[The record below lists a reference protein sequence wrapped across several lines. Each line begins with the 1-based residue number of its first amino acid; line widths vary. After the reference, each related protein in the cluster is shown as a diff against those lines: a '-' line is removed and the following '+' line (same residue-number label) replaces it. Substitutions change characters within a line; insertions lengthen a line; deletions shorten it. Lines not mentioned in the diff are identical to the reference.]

1 MNHKLPLLAPH
12 LRFSTICC
20 ALVFLVLFSSCF
32 SANAF
37 TEQGN
42 GGAMLSGDF
51 DVSGGQATYSLPISV
66 PVGRAGL
73 QPSLSFKY
81 QSDSPNGTMG
91 MGWNVAGL
99 SSVYRCGKNLA
110 IDGVWGGVSFNSDDR
125 FCLDGERLITVSGN
139 PGGNGTEYRLEKN
152 GYSKIISYG
161 SQGSGP
167 SYFKVWQKDGSVYE
181 YGNTGN
187 AKVEL
192 PGQSHVYKWTINKMT
207 DITKR
212 NHIVFNY
219 VENTDGHYIK
229 RISYVGGEVEFNY
242 QGRDDKTSRYLGGSL
257 LKRSLRLSEVRIK
270 DSTAAEVGKYALNYG
285 KSTGTQ
291 RSILNQIQYCSAGK
305 CSSPIRFN
313 WQSRSKVILNSPKSN
328 AFAAS
333 QFFDANRDG
342 QSSPYLMSY
351 KGRSLALQG
360 SINQPSL
367 YSCYSDQGQ
376 ANSYM
381 PNADGILKA
390 YCSKTDYGQHDYAAD
405 YIGNSKPLLQRD
417 ELFAADINGDG
428 KDDKYRIEFGELHY
442 LISGNGNT
450 FDKFSGE
457 KFGGFQSHRSRSSQF
472 NRFVDINNDGYL
484 DAVFDVIH
492 KKCRG
497 FGGDKQVYCDS
508 EYQFEISL
516 FNGISFTPAYPFLNL
531 IDESYPINFA
541 DINNDGY
548 PEAIRGTAV
557 YKNQFGKLEPI
568 QVMSIIEYASLL
580 FQDVNGDGWSDIL
593 TTDYIQ
599 TSQAFAQDK
608 IYKIEEYGV
617 VYDVDY
623 KPAVDTSVH
632 KQVPYYKY
640 PIVNSTPRKYL
651 VANVH
656 KSPRGYKR
664 TRYNYKY
671 EGARSHLRGY
681 GFLGFSRITETESAD
696 VVTVTTTNFYS
707 VDYPFS
713 PTADQLTK
721 DLDPRF
727 SKTGIWDHRKVGKPV
742 LKTVFRNDKK
752 ISETKF
758 TYATNEWQGVQAK
771 YHQVYANKIENTLYS
786 LSPNPKVEKQ
796 DATSITQDRFG
807 NITNEVKILSVG
819 GGKDTVKQFKL
830 ENKTQYLST
839 DFNSGYTQHNYNV
852 GIQKQQPDLNKLLS
866 KYTAGM
872 KRYCSTSGGIY
883 FKPNDGIVLIHGDI
897 ITPIVLRHDDYYRYD
912 VANVGT
918 GTLAHQRHYSGKLVA
933 VSGAEFKQ
941 QALSLCGNYQVS
953 AGGGSSSNIIQTDA
967 STQSNRAATAKR
979 NDEFWRLSAPIK
991 VVQRTTD
998 LQHSNLTREV
1008 TDSFGYFSNGLLAQ
1022 NITTG
1027 NGYGKIWSNKHLKY
1041 AYRYDDYGNITHETV
1056 SGSDLYER
1064 QNITKYDGQGL
1075 FPAKLQN
1082 HYSSHTTGVSYD
1094 TKSGLLSKSVSPNKG
1109 RTTRWTYDNFQRIKS
1124 EIRPGTNNVTTYAYQ
1139 LNNCKS
1145 PHPQLSRCSITNATE
1160 GGSVIT
1166 QYDYAGREVREL
1178 HQDFNGKWVFRD
1190 TRWDRNGRKLSITRP
1205 AYISQIGKRVATVY
1219 FVYDERD
1226 REIEKREPAANGGTA
1241 VFSTGYDGL
1250 VTTITDARGFKDT
1263 TLQNVLGHILVKTEA
1278 LGASQTAS
1286 QTYTYYPDGKL
1297 KTTTDAKGNTTVI
1310 DYDNLGYRSHLDDPD
1325 MGKWRYNYN
1334 ALGELI
1340 FKEDANK
1347 VQTSIKYDRL
1357 GRKIAQND
1365 GGSLSEWKYDAGA
1378 VGTLSSHQTKDNK
1391 TSYYYNAA
1399 GLVENI
1405 TMNVAGENFTTRYY
1419 YDQFERV
1426 TRELRPNGKTAANK
1440 AEFFSLEYVYN
1451 EFGYQSAVRSPKSF
1465 ADDAFK
1471 SAEFRSKISGL
1482 IDQALAQAEKYL
1494 EKATYYKNQK
1504 EKILADY
1511 KSEARNVHYFDA
1523 AAQALLAEGN
1533 IYQQWCAD
1541 NSVCYLRPAVWV
1553 LIHGDVTIPLLVG
1566 STDSELI
1573 YRINSTLD
1581 NKLPGIR
1588 AYRSKIYKVSE
1599 SEFNAQ
1605 PLKKKLDL
1613 YLTDTLSG
1621 DKTLVSATYY
1631 GANPKLDTSPFNI
1644 SRFPRYV
1651 RSVLG
1656 YEYYAKLA
1664 AELLTLVE
1672 QVVALSDLN
1681 CDSANQLAGNNLDVS
1696 KRNECI
1702 NHNQTS
1708 QVDHLNTL
1716 LKGSEAANSLKDE
1729 DYIYYWQRRD
1739 TDAFGHTLSE
1749 TLGNGLA
1756 NTYVHNVNTGRLD
1769 TIATH
1774 VAGDIFNARHKGQSE
1789 VGRNLRLLHYT
1800 YDNHNN
1806 VIMREDQE
1814 LGITD
1819 IFRYDALDRLDDN
1832 RVILDSPNRH
1842 GKNNADFNTVF
1853 DFNYDKLGNIVYKT
1867 GIGAYKY
1874 EQVRNAGPH
1883 AVTQANG
1890 LYYSYDKVGN
1900 LLQAQAAGAPVERE
1914 LEWTAFNKPSKITRR
1929 GKSVEF
1935 FYDANHQRYKKISS
1949 DGSETIYFGKQY
1961 ERVTD
1966 SETGDVQHK
1975 QFIYAGGKL
1984 IALNTQAKDS
1994 AHKLANKQVRYL
2006 HYDALDSVD
2015 MITDGYGNVVEHRSF
2030 DPWGKMRSVIWEDD
2044 SVTNIA
2050 QQLIT
2055 NRGFTGHEHIE
2066 EVGLIHMNG
2075 RVYDQELG
2083 RFLSAD
2089 PVIQAP
2095 FVTNSFNRYSYV
2107 MNNPLKYTDPTG
2119 FSGYE
2124 GGACTAD
2131 NSGSSSNQSSNSGS
2145 NGCGP
2150 GRPGGHSGKG
2160 DGSKTTS
2167 SANGDEADSE
2177 NKDISVDK
2185 NMGTTIVHGNNVD
2198 YSNDPDNPYH
2208 HYSDS
2213 SIDNTQ
2219 AVLDV
2224 AGQIPGLGIFAD
2236 LVNAALYAY
2245 QGDMVNASI
2254 SLFSMIPIVGNA
2266 ASAGRI
2272 GRRTYHKLKKAGVIC
2287 SFVAG
2292 TIVATSAGAISI
2304 NELKVGDTVLASNDS
2319 QLGAIASRAV
2329 KGVFV
2334 ENHDFVVNLDI
2345 KGVNGSE
2352 TIVSTSEHP
2361 FWVKGKGW
2369 VPVESLSTDDVLSD
2383 LDGND
2388 VVLNN
2393 ITIVP
2398 GPQTAYNLEV
2408 DIAHTYAVGQ
2418 NQVWVHNTC
2427 KLRNSP
2433 EKEALV
2439 KMAKEDARKGI
2450 TKEDLKAYKE
2460 LNSELPDP
2468 FSKNEVR
2475 GPERHLDRPNKEWHA
2490 HVGPVNHIP
2499 IK

>member
-1 MNHKLPLLAPH
+1 
-12 LRFSTICC
+12 
-20 ALVFLVLFSSCF
+20 
-32 SANAF
+32 
-37 TEQGN
+37 
-42 GGAMLSGDF
+42 MLSGDF

-207 DITKR
+207 DITKQ
-212 NHIVFNY
+212 NNIVFNY

-242 QGRDDKTSRYLGGSL
+242 QDRDDKTSRYLGGSL
-257 LKRSLRLSEVRIK
+257 LKRTLRLSEVRIK
-270 DSTAAEVGKYALNYG
+270 DSTAAEVGKYALTYG
-285 KSTGTQ
+285 QSTGTQ
-291 RSILNQIQYCSAGK
+291 RSILNQIQYCAAGT
-305 CSSPIRFN
+305 CTSPITFN
-313 WQSRSKVILNSPKSN
+313 WQSRSKVILNPRKRTGLRLVRAYDVNRNGISTLYGMVEKKNNLTRIRNLHGNIETGKLS
-328 AFAAS
+328 S
-333 QFFDANRDG
+333 Q
-342 QSSPYLMSY
+342 
-351 KGRSLALQG
+351 LQG
-360 SINQPSL
+360 SMDNPTLSHDNKC
-367 YSCYSDQGQ
+367 SSMWRS
-376 ANSYM
+376 NYM
-381 PNADGILKA
+381 PKADGNLVA
-390 YCSKTDYGQHDYAAD
+390 YCPDNNSSGFRQAVDHT
-405 YIGNSKPLLQRD
+405 GNGLRTLVRTKEQ
-417 ELFAADINGDG
+417 FVDINGDG
-428 KDDKYRIEFGELHY
+428 KELEH
-442 LISGNGNT
+442 LSDNHNNLLG
-450 FDKFSGE
+450 
-457 KFGGFQSHRSRSSQF
+457 
-472 NRFVDINNDGYL
+472 VDINNDGYIDRIDTL
-484 DAVFDVIH
+484 HKNIYVGLYDGKKFLPWQKVFDAP
-492 KKCRG
+492 RG
-497 FGGDKQVYCDS
+497 SNPRFYFRDV
-508 EYQFEISL
+508 
-516 FNGISFTPAYPFLNL
+516 
-531 IDESYPINFA
+531 
-541 DINNDGY
+541 NNDGY
-548 PEAIRGTAV
+548 PELIFEGKV
-557 YKNQFGKLEPI
+557 YRNFFGKIKPNAMMNLDGA
-568 QVMSIIEYASLL
+568 YAIYT
-580 FQDVNGDGWSDIL
+580 DINGDGWEDFLVKNGSG
-593 TTDYIQ
+593 TDSRL
-599 TSQAFAQDK
+599 SQAFAQDK
-608 IYKIEEYGV
+608 INMIKEYAV
-617 VYDVDY
+617 EYHVRY
-623 KPAVDTSVH
+623 KPVVDTTVH
-632 KQVPYYKY
+632 KQLHYYDY
-640 PIVNSTPRKYL
+640 PIVNTTPRMYL
-651 VANVH
+651 VSDVT
-656 KSPRGYKR
+656 KMLRGYEAIK
-664 TRYNYKY
+664 TKYMY
-671 EGARSHLRGY
+671 EGAKSHLRGL
-681 GFLGFSRITETESAD
+681 GFLGFSKITETRYAEFVSIK
-696 VVTVTTTNFYS
+696 TTQFEQIN
-707 VDYPFS
+707 
-713 PTADQLTK
+713 
-721 DLDPRF
+721 RF
-727 SKTGIWDHRKVGKPV
+727 KIGKPIA
-742 LKTVFRNDKK
+742 KTVIKNGKK

-758 TYATNEWQGVQAK
+758 TYKTNEWQGVQAK

-918 GTLAHQRHYSGKLVA
+918 GTLAHQRNYSGKLVA

-1041 AYRYDDYGNITHETV
+1041 AYRYDGYGNITHETV
-1056 SGSDLYER
+1056 SGSDLYAR

-1205 AYISQIGKRVATVY
+1205 AYISQIGKRVATVN

-1241 VFSTGYDGL
+1241 VFRTGYDGL

-1347 VQTSIKYDRL
+1347 VQTIIKYDRL
-1357 GRKIAQND
+1357 GRKVAQND

-1378 VGTLSSHQTKDNK
+1378 VGTLSSHKSSGNE
-1391 TSYYYNAA
+1391 TSYYYNDD

-1419 YDQFERV
+1419 YDQFDRV

-1440 AEFFSLEYVYN
+1440 AEFFSLEYDYN
-1451 EFGYQSAVRSPKSF
+1451 EFGYQSAVRSPKSL

-1471 SAEFRSKISGL
+1471 SAEFRSKIKGL

-1511 KSEARNVHYFDA
+1511 VADTKDVHHLDSA
-1523 AAQALLAEGN
+1523 SQALLANGHF
-1533 IYQQWCAD
+1533 YQQWCAD
-1541 NSVCYLRPAVWV
+1541 NGVCYFRPAVWV
-1553 LIHGDVTIPLLVG
+1553 LIHGDVIIPLPVG
-1566 STDSELI
+1566 SKDSGQI
-1573 YRINSTLD
+1573 YRIDSTLD
-1581 NKLPGIR
+1581 NQLPGIR
-1588 AYRSKIYKVSE
+1588 EYTSTVHKVSE

-1605 PLKKKLDL
+1605 SLSQGRDL
-1613 YLTDTLSG
+1613 YLTDTLNG
-1621 DKTLVSATYY
+1621 GKALVSTAY
-1631 GANPKLDTSPFNI
+1631 GVKPKLEELTFASQGVAAKQLYDASHPTYQAVI
-1644 SRFPRYV
+1644 SG
-1651 RSVLG
+1651 LG
-1656 YEYYAKLA
+1656 YRYYAKLA

-1672 QVVALSDLN
+1672 KVVELSDLN
-1681 CDSANQLAGNNLDVS
+1681 CNSANQLAGNNLDVS
-1696 KRNECI
+1696 KRNKCT
-1702 NHNQTS
+1702 NYNKTS

-1756 NTYVHNVNTGRLD
+1756 NTYVHNANTGRLD
-1769 TIATH
+1769 AIATH
-1774 VAGDIFNARHKGQSE
+1774 VAGDIFNARHKGQSD
-1789 VGRNLRLLHYT
+1789 VGRNLRLLNYT

-1890 LYYSYDKVGN
+1890 LYYTYDKVGN

-1929 GKSVEF
+1929 GKRVEF

-1966 SETGDVQHK
+1966 SKTGDVQHK

-2083 RFLSAD
+2083 RFISAD
-2089 PVIQAP
+2089 PVIQSP
-2095 FVTNSFNRYSYV
+2095 FTTNSFNRYSYV
-2107 MNNPLKYTDPTG
+2107 VNNPLKYQDPTG
-2119 FSGYE
+2119 FEFSLSLGYDSSGGFSFSFHTEGIDIDAEMRSYDSGNPDTRYTSASFSIVE
-2124 GGACTAD
+2124 TGNGDSQSWMWEQTFAFDYVDYQREVIDFTAGVLNVATEALRPDAIDMALYSATMGGALVT
-2131 NSGSSSNQSSNSGS
+2131 
-2145 NGCGP
+2145 P
-2150 GRPGGHSGKG
+2150 
-2160 DGSKTTS
+2160 
-2167 SANGDEADSE
+2167 
-2177 NKDISVDK
+2177 
-2185 NMGTTIVHGNNVD
+2185 
-2198 YSNDPDNPYH
+2198 
-2208 HYSDS
+2208 
-2213 SIDNTQ
+2213 
-2219 AVLDV
+2219 
-2224 AGQIPGLGIFAD
+2224 IPGATFLAASGILLHRTGKVVVNVAEFVTKRGPVTVRPPPGATAAEIMQ
-2236 LVNAALYAY
+2236 VKKYCEGCNAALAD
-2245 QGDMVNASI
+2245 GALS
-2254 SLFSMIPIVGNA
+2254 ST
-2266 ASAGRI
+2266 GRVSTK
-2272 GRRTYHKLKKAGVIC
+2272 GQLRR
-2287 SFVAG
+2287 
-2292 TIVATSAGAISI
+2292 
-2304 NELKVGDTVLASNDS
+2304 
-2319 QLGAIASRAV
+2319 QASRA
-2329 KGVFV
+2329 
-2334 ENHDFVVNLDI
+2334 
-2345 KGVNGSE
+2345 
-2352 TIVSTSEHP
+2352 
-2361 FWVKGKGW
+2361 
-2369 VPVESLSTDDVLSD
+2369 
-2383 LDGND
+2383 
-2388 VVLNN
+2388 
-2393 ITIVP
+2393 
-2398 GPQTAYNLEV
+2398 A
-2408 DIAHTYAVGQ
+2408 
-2418 NQVWVHNTC
+2418 
-2427 KLRNSP
+2427 
-2433 EKEALV
+2433 
-2439 KMAKEDARKGI
+2439 AKERQLGSY
-2450 TKEDLKAYKE
+2450 T
-2460 LNSELPDP
+2460 
-2468 FSKNEVR
+2468 
-2475 GPERHLDRPNKEWHA
+2475 G
-2490 HVGPVNHIP
+2490 HVGHVPDTTWTGTAQPHSWMDLTPKVNTSLGGQTGGYPVSFKPTEFIF
-2499 IK
+2499 KE

>member
-1 MNHKLPLLAPH
+1 MNYKSSLPT
-12 LRFSTICC
+12 LRSRVSIFSYACASLFLFST
-20 ALVFLVLFSSCF
+20 CF

-37 TEQGN
+37 TEQGS
-42 GGAMLSGDF
+42 GDAMLSGDF

-66 PVGRAGL
+66 SVGRAGL
-73 QPSLSFKY
+73 QPNLSFKY
-81 QSDSPNGTMG
+81 QSDSPNGAMG
-91 MGWNVAGL
+91 MGWNIAGL

-110 IDGVWGGVSFNSDDR
+110 IDDVWGGVNFNNDDR
-125 FCLDGERLITVSGN
+125 FCLDGERLIAVSGA
-139 PGGNGTEYRLEKN
+139 PGGDETEYRLEKN

-181 YGNTGN
+181 YGNTAD

-192 PGQSHVYKWTINKMT
+192 PKQSHVYKWTINNIT

-212 NHIVFNY
+212 NNIVFSY
-219 VENTDGHYIK
+219 TENADGHYIK

-242 QGRDDKTSRYLGGSL
+242 EDRDDKISRYLGGSL
-257 LKRSLRLSEVRIK
+257 LKRTLRLNEVKIK
-270 DSTAAEVGKYALNYG
+270 DSTSAEVGRYALTYG
-285 KSTGTQ
+285 QSTGTQ
-291 RSILNQIQYCSAGK
+291 RSILKKIQYCSAGT
-305 CSSPIRFN
+305 CTSPITFN
-313 WQSRSKVILNSPKSN
+313 WQSTAKVKLNAVKSTGLKSN
-328 AFAAS
+328 RLL
-333 QFFDANRDG
+333 QYFDSNRDG
-342 QSSPYLMSY
+342 NSSPYVVGIQ
-351 KGRSLALQG
+351 GRPRNSALQG

-367 YSCYSDQGQ
+367 STCRSNKGQ

-381 PNADGILKA
+381 PNADGILKK
-390 YCSKTDYGQHDYAAD
+390 YCSNNLQAVDMTGSGLQTLETGLHDKKYVD
-405 YIGNSKPLLQRD
+405 LN
-417 ELFAADINGDG
+417 NDG
-428 KDDKYRIEFGELHY
+428 KATETVNTDRI
-442 LISGNGNT
+442 I
-450 FDKFSGE
+450 
-457 KFGGFQSHRSRSSQF
+457 
-472 NRFVDINNDGYL
+472 VDINNDGYL
-484 DAVFDVIH
+484 DAVSISNSSECH
-492 KKCRG
+492 SRG
-497 FGGDKQVYCDS
+497 SGGDSSIRCSRDDYSVKLQYYDGKQFTKAIDIFHS
-508 EYQFEISL
+508 SRKKPS
-516 FNGISFTPAYPFLNL
+516 ISFV
-531 IDESYPINFA
+531 
-541 DINNDGY
+541 DINHDGY
-548 PEAIRGTAV
+548 PEFVRNGDV
-557 YKNQFGKLEPI
+557 YLNYFGQRKSSRI
-568 QVMSIIEYASLL
+568 MKVSKYVSS
-580 FQDVNGDGWSDIL
+580 FQDVNGDGWPDIL
-593 TTDYIQ
+593 TNNGKIQ
-599 TSQAFAQDK
+599 KSQAFAQDK
-608 IYKIEEYGV
+608 INKFEEYGV
-617 VYDVDY
+617 VYDVVY

-651 VANVH
+651 VTNVQ
-656 KSPRGYKR
+656 KSPRGYKS
-664 TRYNYKY
+664 TSYNYKY

-681 GFLGFSRITETESAD
+681 GFLGFSRITETENAD
-696 VVTVTTTNFYS
+696 VITVTSTDFYTA
-707 VDYPFS
+707 DYQS
-713 PTADQLTK
+713 ADQLTK
-721 DLDPRF
+721 DIDPRYG
-727 SKTGIWDHRKVGKPV
+727 KTGIWNHQKVGNPV
-742 LKTVFRNDKK
+742 LKTVIRNDKK
-752 ISETKF
+752 VSETRF
-758 TYATNEWQGVQAK
+758 TYKTNEWQGVQAK
-771 YHQVYANKIENTLYS
+771 YYQVYANKIKNTLYS
-786 LSPNPKVEKQ
+786 LSSNSKIEKQ
-796 DATSITQDRFG
+796 DATNITQDRFG
-807 NITNEVKILSVG
+807 NITNEVKILSA
-819 GGKDTVKQFKL
+819 GKEQNKLNKQFKL
-830 ENKTQYLST
+830 ENTTHYLST
-839 DFNSGYTQHNYNV
+839 GFNKDYSQQHHNVTIPDDQPELNERLFTYKSGI
-852 GIQKQQPDLNKLLS
+852 G
-866 KYTAGM
+866 
-872 KRYCSTSGGIY
+872 RYCSASGDIY
-883 FKPNDGIVLIHGDI
+883 FKPNDWVVLIHSAVTVPI
-897 ITPIVLRHDDYYRYD
+897 ILARYNDYYHYD
-912 VANVGT
+912 INHVTTDADAQTN
-918 GTLAHQRHYSGKLVA
+918 YSGKLVV
-933 VSGAEFKQ
+933 VSETEFKQ
-941 QALSLCGNYQVS
+941 QVLSSCGSYQISAVAGDGHSSGSLQIASSIPSNTALV
-953 AGGGSSSNIIQTDA
+953 TE
-967 STQSNRAATAKR
+967 R
-979 NDEFWRLSAPIK
+979 NDAFWKLSAPIS
-991 VVQRTTD
+991 VMQTTTD
-998 LQHSNLTREV
+998 LNNDNLTREV
-1008 TDSFGYFSNGLLAQ
+1008 TDTFDYFSNGLLAQ
-1022 NITTG
+1022 NMTTG
-1027 NGYGKIWSNKHLKY
+1027 NGYGKLASNKHLKY

-1064 QNITKYDGQGL
+1064 QNITQYDSQGL
-1075 FPAKLQN
+1075 FPIRFKNPEQHNTA
-1082 HYSSHTTGVSYD
+1082 VSFNS
-1094 TKSGLLSKSVSPNKG
+1094 KSGLLSKSVSPNKG

-1145 PHPQLSRCSITNATE
+1145 AHPQLSRCSITNATE

-1190 TRWDRNGRKLSITRP
+1190 TSWDRNGRKLSITRP
-1205 AYISQIGKRVATVY
+1205 AYISQIGKRVATVN

-1241 VFSTGYDGL
+1241 VFRTRYDGL

-1278 LGASQTAS
+1278 LGAS

-1347 VQTSIKYDRL
+1347 VQTIIKYDRL
-1357 GRKIAQND
+1357 GRKITQNE
-1365 GGSLSEWKYDAGA
+1365 GGNLSEWQYDKFGA
-1378 VGTLSSHQTKDNK
+1378 VGTLSSHKSNDNK
-1391 TSYYYNAA
+1391 TSYYYNND

-1405 TMNVAGENFTTRYY
+1405 TMNVAGESFTTRYY
-1419 YDQFERV
+1419 YDKYERV
-1426 TRELRPNGKTAANK
+1426 MREERPNGKTIENN
-1440 AEFFSLEYVYN
+1440 AEFLGLEYLYN
-1451 EFGYQSAVRSPKSF
+1451 EYGYQSAVRSPK
-1465 ADDAFK
+1465 AFSDK
-1471 SAEFRSKISGL
+1471 VFNSPEFRTEIRLL
-1482 IDQALAQAEKYL
+1482 ITQALEQAEKYL
-1494 EKATYYKNQK
+1494 VKAERYKQQVQFYTDK
-1504 EKILADY
+1504 AAEF
-1511 KSEARNVHYFDA
+1511 SQETRNIHHLDA
-1523 AAQALLAEGN
+1523 SSRALLGN
-1533 IYQQWCAD
+1533 GYFYQQWCTD
-1541 NSVCYLRPAVWV
+1541 DGQCYFRPASWV
-1553 LIHGDVTIPLLVG
+1553 LIHSAVTVPIPVG
-1566 STDSELI
+1566 SSDSDQI
-1573 YRINSTLD
+1573 YRIEATLD
-1581 NKLPGIR
+1581 KSTPGLR
-1588 AYRSKIYKVSE
+1588 EFNTSVHKVSE
-1599 SEFNAQ
+1599 AEFNSQALTRSHDWYLIDVNSGLNKALFSREDSYIAHGDQ
-1605 PLKKKLDL
+1605 PTQAELDFA
-1613 YLTDTLSG
+1613 SG
-1621 DKTLVSATYY
+1621 DTKTAADI
-1631 GANPKLDTSPFNI
+1631 ANTKYKHYTDLAEELLNLAEEVADLGKFNCDK
-1644 SRFPRYV
+1644 
-1651 RSVLG
+1651 
-1656 YEYYAKLA
+1656 ANKLA
-1664 AELLTLVE
+1664 G
-1672 QVVALSDLN
+1672 D
-1681 CDSANQLAGNNLDVS
+1681 NLDKS
-1696 KRNECI
+1696 KRNECSYDNRA
-1702 NHNQTS
+1702 NH
-1708 QVDHLNTL
+1708 VDHLNNIL
-1716 LKGSEAANSLKDE
+1716 DGSEAADSLKDE

-1756 NTYVHNVNTGRLD
+1756 NTYVHNANTGRLS
-1769 TIATH
+1769 TVATY
-1774 VAGDIFNARHKGQSE
+1774 VANDIFDEGDKRKVE
-1789 VGRNLRLLHYT
+1789 VGRNLRLLKYT

-1806 VIMREDQE
+1806 VIMREDKE

-1819 IFRYDALDRLDDN
+1819 IFNYDALDRLDDN

-1890 LYYSYDKVGN
+1890 LYYTYDKVGN

-1975 QFIYAGGKL
+1975 QFVYAGGKL
-1984 IALNTQAKDS
+1984 IALNTQVKDS
-1994 AHKLANKQVRYL
+1994 AHKLVNKQVRYL

-2015 MITDGYGNVVEHRSF
+2015 MITDGFGNVVEHRSF

-2089 PVIQAP
+2089 PLIQAP

-2131 NSGSSSNQSSNSGS
+2131 SSGSSSNQSSNSGS

-2167 SANGDEADSE
+2167 SGSGDEADSE

-2185 NMGTTIVHGNNVD
+2185 NIGTTTVYGNNVD

-2224 AGQIPGLGIFAD
+2224 AGQIPGLGMFAD

-2254 SLFSMIPIVGNA
+2254 SLFSMIPIVGNG

-2272 GRRTYHKLKKAGVIC
+2272 GRRTYQQLKKAGVIC

-2427 KLRNSP
+2427 KPRNTP
-2433 EKEALV
+2433 ETDKFGNIISRKPKSIQDQMTLDAAKEGQGFV
-2439 KMAKEDARKGI
+2439 KMTDLGDPKYKGWD
-2450 TKEDLKAYKE
+2450 KME
-2460 LNSELPDP
+2460 LNTISANGAKTRVHYNRSPTGEIAD
-2468 FSKNEVR
+2468 FKFK
-2475 GPERHLDRPNKEWHA
+2475 RHSVD
-2490 HVGPVNHIP
+2490 
-2499 IK
+2499 